1 MKVLLTG
8 AAGFIG
14 SHLTER
20 LLREGCQVI
29 GLDSFDTYLYDAE
42 TKRRNLREIG
52 EHEHFRFVKGDI
64 LDEELVASL
73 AKGVDLVAHI
83 AALAGVRPSILAPQR
98 YVHTNIQGTLSV
110 LNACRAAEVKRL
122 VFASTS
128 SVYGVRSPEDVP
140 FRETD
145 PCVHPASPY
154 AASKRAAEL
163 FCSNYRD
170 LYGVGVFALRFFT
183 VYGPRQRPE
192 MAIHKF
198 TDLIANDRPVTL
210 FGDGSSAR
218 DYTFIDDV
226 IDGSWRACQR
236 VSPGAFEIYNLGG
249 SKTIRLKSLI
259 EKLAQ
264 RLAREPRLR
273 FEPDQA
279 GDVPITCADVSKSK
293 RDLGYEPQVGI
304 DDGLDRFVAWY
315 QQRALR

>member
-1 MKVLLTG
+1 MKVLVTG

-14 SHLTER
+14 SHLVER

-42 TKRRNLREIG
+42 TKHRNLREIG
-52 EHEHFRFVKGDI
+52 SHKAFRFVEGDI
-64 LDEELVASL
+64 LDEGLVASL
-73 AKGVDLVAHI
+73 VRGVDLVAHI
-83 AALAGVRPSILAPQR
+83 AALAGVRPSIIAPQKYIR
-98 YVHTNIQGTLSV
+98 TNIQGTLAL
-110 LNACRAAEVKRL
+110 LNACRDADVMRM

-128 SVYGVRSPEDVP
+128 SVYGARSPEDVP
-140 FRETD
+140 FRESD

-170 LYGVGVFALRFFT
+170 LYGIGVLAVRYFT

-198 TDLIANDRPVTL
+198 TRLIAKDMPVTL

-218 DYTFIDDV
+218 DYTYIDDIV
-226 IDGSWRACQR
+226 DGSWRACQR

-249 SKTIRLKSLI
+249 SKTTTLRDLVDKV
-259 EKLAQ
+259 AH
-264 RLAREPRLR
+264 RLAREPRLQ

-279 GDVPITCADVSKSK
+279 GDVPITYADVSKSR
-293 RDLGYEPQVGI
+293 RDLGYEPRVSI
-304 DDGLDRFVAWY
+304 DDGLDRFVSWY
-315 QQRALR
+315 QQQAAR